1 MNPTYV
7 TFEQAKILRE
17 KGFKWLC
24 NYFYSQ
30 NGNLYPRTLTSGDE
44 STPYDPTD
52 FYENFNTIVFYNVD
66 NKYQTVFSAPEQWQ
80 VVEWLRVNHGI
91 WILVDWCEGKWCYE
105 IQDIKR
111 AESLSRKMACH
122 IKTELNFDSPQEAYS
137 AAFDYVLNNMI

>member
-1 MNPTYV
+1 MNPIYV

-30 NGNLYPRTLTSGDE
+30 NGNLYPRTVTSGDE
-44 STPYDPTD
+44 PTPYDPAD

-80 VVEWLRVNHGI
+80 VVEWLREKYGI
-91 WILVDWCEGKWCYE
+91 WVHVRRDGGWWIPIIEDFSNEKEEGTKIIEMENVPVCFY
-105 IQDIKR
+105 
-111 AESLSRKMACH
+111 
-122 IKTELNFDSPQEAYS
+122 SPKEAYS
-137 AAFDYVLNNMI
+137 AAFDYVLNNLI